1 MKNLDLLAR
10 ISDIEKGDKPFVLSY
25 SSLIE
30 EALKIALRSK
40 DNNEPLIVVK
50 ENNYMANR
58 LKDILVSY
66 FDEDEII
73 SYLPEESLRE

>member
-25 SSLIE
+25 NSLIE
-30 EALKIALRSK
+30 EALKIALRCK
-40 DNNEPLIVVK
+40 DSNEPLIVVK

-66 FDEDEII
+66 FDDDEIV
-73 SYLPEESLRE
+73 S